1 MTKLQQHTKVNATI
15 IAQKIPAFCRVE
27 IANGMGEM
35 GGECDGEGEGSV
47 MGEREGSVMGERG
60 GECDGGEGRG
70 V

>member
-47 MGEREGSVMGERG
+47 MGERERG